1 MKKQITDILRNL
13 MACASVT
20 NTEKEIAAETWMLD
34 FFRKQS
40 YFQTYPERCGL
51 FPIPGDPLHRNTV
64 WALVQCDGSDN
75 EEHDGKAAENDI
87 TAAED
92 KNAALTAVQVPTVVF
107 MGHHDVVPAD
117 VYGDA
122 APWAFDLDTIAV
134 HLNRETLSAE
144 AYTDLVSREWLF
156 GRGCCDMLGARLSR
170 WHCLQSRQKKFCK
183 RMTKAKRRKTEKTCW
198 WRNR

>member
-1 MKKQITDILRNL
+1 MGDRNVGIAIMEKQITDILRNL

-34 FFRKQS
+34 FFRKQP

-51 FPIPGDPLHRNTV
+51 FPIPGDPLRRNTV
-64 WALVQCDGSDN
+64 WALVKCDGADN

-92 KNAALTAVQVPTVVF
+92 KNAALTAVPAPTVVF

-122 APWAFDLDTIAV
+122 APWAFDLDTIAA
-134 HLNRETLSAE
+134 HLNRETLSTE
-144 AYTDLVSREWLF
+144 A
-156 GRGCCDMLGARLSR
+156 
-170 WHCLQSRQKKFCK
+170 
-183 RMTKAKRRKTEKTCW
+183 
-198 WRNR
+198 